1 MYALIMD
8 SEWSKI
14 IIAWLSLNFI
24 LETSWVALY
33 SDACQSVC
41 EASVTPDQ
49 ISTFSNI

>member
-33 SDACQSVC
+33 SDVC
-41 EASVTPDQ
+41 YSLPLEN
-49 ISTFSNI
+49 ISMHYNK